1 MLTLGEIFNDCFY
14 VQLLLSVHKLND
26 IIHIINGR
34 GFLAFPYRRSWNF
47 RNILY
52 DAERWLLRH
61 GIKQKAIHI
70 E

>member
-34 GFLAFPYRRSWNF
+34 DMKSYNQHYNEKIAYLRSK
-47 RNILY
+47 LPK
-52 DAERWLLRH
+52 
-61 GIKQKAIHI
+61 KQYTSKQIQRLSKK
-70 E
+70 